1 MPTTIGPKAH
11 QRKVKNEALATDACD
26 SPLDKY
32 HDEILPAPP
41 TTLEELKSLPSIIR
55 VTASPLQE
63 PAFESN
69 VTAFV
74 PSFNEDSDNDKD
86 ISDSNDVVK
95 SCGFQRMLAVEL
107 PDHATV
113 LPPRP
118 SMKLDRPEKQ
128 QRTRVVQQKVSE
140 SELKSQ
146 SGATTTNGKRKPLSE
161 SSSSDDATRL
171 PNRHP
176 KRRRS
181 KEQRPSTA
189 SEQSQLGPSVET
201 TPSLEVKR
209 RGRPK
214 KHKTLPLSKGIT
226 ESDLGTPATSK
237 GKKETT
243 DPAHNGLMQPRS
255 VNRLTSI
262 QRKRKASNAGD
273 ELSMPALKK
282 RNNVENTTAVASTTE
297 PIARRSM
304 RKK

>member
-1 MPTTIGPKAH
+1 MPTTVGPKSH
-11 QRKVKNEALATDACD
+11 QRKDKHEALATDAGD

-32 HDEILPAPP
+32 HDNVLLAPP
-41 TTLEELKSLPSIIR
+41 TMLEELKGLPSTTR
-55 VTASPLQE
+55 VTASPLRE
-63 PAFESN
+63 PAFKSN

-95 SCGFQRMLAVEL
+95 SYGYQRMLAVEL
-107 PDHATV
+107 PDHAAV
-113 LPPRP
+113 VPPRP
-118 SMKLDRPEKQ
+118 RMKPDRPEKQ
-128 QRTRVVQQKVSE
+128 QRTNIVQQKGNE

-146 SGATTTNGKRKPLSE
+146 SGATTSNGKRKALSE

-171 PNRHP
+171 PNRNA

-181 KEQRPSTA
+181 KEQRPSSA

-201 TPSLEVKR
+201 TPSLETKR

-214 KHKTLPLSKGIT
+214 KHKTLPLSKGTI
-226 ESDLGTPATSK
+226 ESDLGTRAPSK
-237 GKKETT
+237 GKNEMT
-243 DPAHNGLMQPRS
+243 DPANDGLMQPRS

-262 QRKRKASNAGD
+262 QGKRKASNAEV

-282 RNNVENTTAVASTTE
+282 RTNVEKTIAVASTTE